1 MDLKNKTIQTQL
13 DHRSIR
19 EFTNETI
26 TDEIVDTL
34 MEVARRTATSS
45 GMQAYSIIKI
55 SDPILKVKIAEVC
68 KQEYVERA
76 PLLLIFVADQFRN
89 HSIAVEKDPESL
101 NTVGMDHFFQAFTD
115 ACIAAQNV
123 VTAAE
128 SLELGTLYLGSI
140 LNDPQETRDLLK
152 LPKWT
157 FPVVGLAIGHPNQ
170 EPQLKPRMGNQLK
183 VFENEYVC
191 FENYLSEIKS
201 YDAEMKEYYDL
212 RDTNQ
217 RLDSFSEQIAKK
229 AKHGLIKRQEMLNLV
244 RDQGF
249 DLKLK

>member
-1 MDLKNKTIQTQL
+1 ME
-13 DHRSIR
+13 HRTIR
-19 EFTNETI
+19 EFTNDPISSEV
-26 TDEIVDTL
+26 VDVL

-55 SDPILKVKIAEVC
+55 SDHSLKGRIAEVC
-68 KQEYVERA
+68 KQEYVA
-76 PLLLIFVADQFRN
+76 HALLLLIFVADQYRN
-89 HSIAVEKDPESL
+89 HRIAMEKDPESI
-101 NTVGMDHFFQAFTD
+101 TVVGMDHFFQAFTD

-123 VTAAE
+123 VNAAE
-128 SLELGTLYLGSI
+128 PLELGKLYLGSI

-170 EPQLKPRMGNQLK
+170 EPQLKPRMGNQLR

-191 FENYLSEIKS
+191 FDHYLNEIES
-201 YDAEMKEYYDL
+201 YDTEMQEYYDL

-229 AKHGLIKRQEMLNLV
+229 SKLGLIKRQEMLNLV